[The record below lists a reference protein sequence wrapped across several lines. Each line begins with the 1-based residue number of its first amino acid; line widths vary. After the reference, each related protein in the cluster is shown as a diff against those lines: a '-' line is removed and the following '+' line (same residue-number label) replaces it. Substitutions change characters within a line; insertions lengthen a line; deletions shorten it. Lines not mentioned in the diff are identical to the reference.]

1 MGRPKTQEEFIRNLR
16 VIYDSFEVKDLT
28 WDEFRNQM
36 LDLNN
41 PKKMMSDLD
50 DIELQKARERLNRMR
65 INKAVKSHG

>member
-36 LDLNN
+36 LDLND

-50 DIELQKARERLNRMR
+50 DIELKKAREQMNRMR
-65 INKAVKSHG
+65 IEKAVKSHG